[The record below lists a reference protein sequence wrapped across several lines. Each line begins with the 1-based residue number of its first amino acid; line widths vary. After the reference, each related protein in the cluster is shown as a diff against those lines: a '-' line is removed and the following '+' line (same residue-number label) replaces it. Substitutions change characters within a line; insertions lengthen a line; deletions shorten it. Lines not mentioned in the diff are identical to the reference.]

1 MLPGGEFLRGVN
13 TGQSD
18 DKRYFALASNFE
30 PVNPGLKAFA
40 EDRLTDAIFKT
51 DNDLV
56 VPTAAVYEKN
66 GSGFFPIEE
75 KRVFTADAGV
85 SHTGF
90 FADTSARGQILDWER
105 LSPPTYRITA

>member
-1 MLPGGEFLRGVN
+1 
-13 TGQSD
+13 
-18 DKRYFALASNFE
+18 
-30 PVNPGLKAFA
+30 
-40 EDRLTDAIFKT
+40 
-51 DNDLV
+51 
-56 VPTAAVYEKN
+56 VYEKN